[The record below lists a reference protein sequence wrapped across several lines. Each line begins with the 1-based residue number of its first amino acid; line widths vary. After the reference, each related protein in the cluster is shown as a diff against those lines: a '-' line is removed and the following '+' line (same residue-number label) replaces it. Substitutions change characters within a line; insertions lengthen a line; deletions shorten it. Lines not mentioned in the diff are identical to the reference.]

1 MRYPPLSLA
10 VVVNAVARAADE
22 WDGDDSDLH
31 RLRLALAPDD
41 SPDQVTAAARLAYRV
56 AHTQA
61 FGEGNKRTALL
72 LARWLLDHN
81 DVAADVV
88 DAILPG
94 RDPALARLLISAAAG
109 NDTEAAMVT
118 LLRRRA
124 APDERGRGGRVRPPV
139 Q

>member
-22 WDGDDSDLH
+22 WGGDDTDMH

-41 SPDQVTAAARLAYRV
+41 SADPVTAAARLAYRV

-61 FGEGNKRTALL
+61 FAEGNKRTGHL

-81 DVAADVV
+81 DVATDLADV
-88 DAILPG
+88 ILPR

-124 APDERGRGGRVRPPV
+124 VP
-139 Q
+139 